1 MLKQKKSEMK
11 STKINKG
18 MKKDQN
24 APKRP
29 ATVFFIFMEEFR
41 KTFKEKFPDGKAG
54 PAVGKAGGEK
64 WKSLSDANCCSGA
77 EAEIEMPTESQKST
91 SEVHDDAEQEASSS
105 S

>member
-1 MLKQKKSEMK
+1 MRALRNAVVTHKKRNAEMLKQKKSEMK

-64 WKSLSDANCCSGA
+64 WKSLSDAEKAPCA
-77 EAEIEMPTESQKST
+77 EKVLRKEGRA
-91 SEVHDDAEQEASSS
+91 
-105 S
+105 